1 MRNLMLKRDYG
12 FSGMK
17 TNQNNP
23 PLIWRKALP
32 GRRVMRVL
40 ELPRA
45 IQVFIRSLTK
55 RGEQLT

>member
-1 MRNLMLKRDYG
+1 MLKRDYG

-17 TNQNNP
+17 TNQHNP
-23 PLIWRKALP
+23 PFIWRKALP